1 MSKYYPIEAFHWAGM
16 KDEHIE
22 ELRDILN
29 VHPEYVNSTNKYGD
43 NCLFIASK
51 SGDIEIVKYLVEEAS
66 ANLNHVGEDGNALM
80 VAISS
85 RQYEIADY
93 LIDKGINIAAK
104 SKNGS
109 NVFHIVANI
118 GNADYIEKLLEIDG
132 ADVKIEEL
140 DNNNRHCL
148 YNLISSY
155 SFHKDYYCFE
165 LIQSSLS
172 DEIIL
177 GEDIQGVNVIDF
189 AFNTQN
195 EMNPKTNKNKGFDV
209 DSNVKDVVVL
219 SANVARGK
227 LLAPLINVLKSRFN
241 SFS

>member
-1 MSKYYPIEAFHWAGM
+1 MNKYYPIEAFHWAGM

-51 SGDIEIVKYLVEEAS
+51 SGNIEIVKYLVEDAG
-66 ANLNHVGEDGNALM
+66 ANLDHVGDDGNALM

-118 GNADYIEKLLEIDG
+118 GNADYIEKLLQIDG
-132 ADVKIEEL
+132 GGLKIEEL
-140 DNNNRHCL
+140 DNNKRHCL

-165 LIQSSLS
+165 LIQSSIS
-172 DEIIL
+172 DKVIL
-177 GEDIQGVNVIDF
+177 GEDIKGVNVIDF

-195 EMNPKTNKNKGFDV
+195 EMIPKSNKNKVFDT
-209 DSNVKDVVVL
+209 DLNVQEGLVV
-219 SANVARGK
+219 NTNIARVK
-227 LLAPLINVLKSRFN
+227 LLTPLINVLKSRFN
-241 SFS
+241 SFP

>member
-1 MSKYYPIEAFHWAGM
+1 MNKYYPIEAFHWAGM

-51 SGDIEIVKYLVEEAS
+51 SGNIEIVKYLVEEAG
-66 ANLNHVGEDGNALM
+66 ANLNHVGDDGNALM

-132 ADVKIEEL
+132 AVVKIEEL
-140 DNNNRHCL
+140 DNNKRHCL

-172 DEIIL
+172 DAIIL
-177 GEDIQGVNVIDF
+177 GEDIKGVNIIDF
-189 AFNTQN
+189 TLNVQN
-195 EMNPKTNKNKGFDV
+195 EMIQKTNKNNGV
-209 DSNVKDVVVL
+209 DIDLNVQEGLVVN
-219 SANVARGK
+219 ANIARIK
-227 LLAPLINVLKSRFN
+227 LLTPLINVLKSRFN